1 MSEACFRRSSP
12 EVKFVRVM
20 EATEESRVVLNERN
34 HACKRSESYRN
45 GDSADGRK
53 RMRSARAMGEA
64 GGEHV
69 GV

>member
-1 MSEACFRRSSP
+1 
-12 EVKFVRVM
+12 VRVM

-45 GDSADGRK
+45 GDSAEGRK